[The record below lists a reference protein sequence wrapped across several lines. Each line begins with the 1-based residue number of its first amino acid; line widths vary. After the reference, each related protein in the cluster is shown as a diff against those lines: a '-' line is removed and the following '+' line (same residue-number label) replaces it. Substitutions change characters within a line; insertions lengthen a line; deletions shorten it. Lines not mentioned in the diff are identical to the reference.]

1 MGSSGLTRQRKQ
13 HKNKRTEPM
22 DDRKIQNA
30 IHALHDNY
38 DALARLL
45 TGYEAWGGGPAEDA
59 DCGCLLGSPL
69 EAAPLEAAQ

>member
-1 MGSSGLTRQRKQ
+1 
-13 HKNKRTEPM
+13 M

-45 TGYEAWGGGPAEDA
+45 TCYEAWGGGPAEDA